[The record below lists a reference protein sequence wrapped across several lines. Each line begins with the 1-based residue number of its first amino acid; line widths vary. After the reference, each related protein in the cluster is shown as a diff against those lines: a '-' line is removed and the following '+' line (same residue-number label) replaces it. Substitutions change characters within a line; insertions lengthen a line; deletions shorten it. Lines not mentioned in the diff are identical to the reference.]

1 MSESI
6 IVTDAVRIP
15 EHALRMRAVRAS
27 GPGGQNVNRVATK
40 VILEVE
46 LDAIDGLADDQRARL
61 RQLAR
66 RRLDARGR
74 LVMTS
79 QAARTQARNLED
91 ARDKVRM
98 LGVAALERPRRRRPT
113 TPTRCA
119 EERRIAEKKR
129 HGRIKRLRTRTLQE

>member
-1 MSESI
+1 MSEPI

-15 EHALRMRAVRAS
+15 AHALHMRAVRAS

-46 LDAIDGLADDQRARL
+46 LDAIEGLADDQRARL

-66 RRLDARGR
+66 RRLDVRGR

-79 QAARTQARNLED
+79 QASRTQARNLED
-91 ARDKVRM
+91 ARDKVRV
-98 LGVAALERPRRRRPT
+98 LVGAALERPRRRRPT
-113 TPTRCA
+113 TPTRGA
-119 EERRIAEKKR
+119 KERRIAEKKR
-129 HGRIKRLRTRTLQE
+129 HGRIKRLRTRTPQE

>member
-1 MSESI
+1 MSEPI

-15 EHALRMRAVRAS
+15 AHALRMRAVRAS

-46 LDAIDGLADDQRARL
+46 LDAIEGLVDDQRARL
-61 RQLAR
+61 RQLVR

-98 LGVAALERPRRRRPT
+98 LVVAALDRPRRRRPT
-113 TPTRCA
+113 TPTRGA
-119 EERRIAEKKR
+119 EERRMAEKKR

>member
-1 MSESI
+1 MSEPI

-15 EHALRMRAVRAS
+15 AHALRMRAVRAS

-46 LDAIDGLADDQRARL
+46 LDAIEGLADDQRARL
-61 RQLAR
+61 LQLAR
-66 RRLDARGR
+66 RRLDVRGR

-79 QAARTQARNLED
+79 QASRTQARNLED

-98 LGVAALERPRRRRPT
+98 LVAAALERPRRRRPT
-113 TPTRCA
+113 TPTRGA